1 MKDGRNSMHKFEH
14 WVIACLVLAALAAF
28 FKFCFRG
35 YTYISAT
42 LLFIAALIV
51 VFHLGSEPVRRIV
64 AVLTCIGLIYF
75 CAVEYLIVSNA
86 RTDQDPERSYLIVL
100 GAAVH
105 GDRPSLSLYH
115 RLTSALEYLEQYPN
129 SKAVLSGG
137 QGNGENI
144 SEALCMHDW
153 LVSSGIEEER
163 LIMED
168 RSTSTMENLMFSME
182 KLKENG
188 GTPDDVAILSSN
200 YHLYRAKE
208 MARSLGMEPA
218 GVCCVPGY
226 PIYTLGMFIREA
238 FGLTHLWVFG
248 N

>member
-1 MKDGRNSMHKFEH
+1 MPLLWAG
-14 WVIACLVLAALAAF
+14 LVLLGLFGLA
-28 FKFCFRG
+28 
-35 YTYISAT
+35 ID
-42 LLFIAALIV
+42 
-51 VFHLGSEPVRRIV
+51 
-64 AVLTCIGLIYF
+64 IGLIYF
-75 CAVEYLIVSNA
+75 CSVEYLIVSNA

-153 LVSSGIEEER
+153 LVSSGIAEER

-168 RSTSTMENLMFSME
+168 RSTSTMENLMFSLE
-182 KLKENG
+182 KLKEDG

>member
-1 MKDGRNSMHKFEH
+1 MHKFEH

-35 YTYISAT
+35 YT
-42 LLFIAALIV
+42 
-51 VFHLGSEPVRRIV
+51 P
-64 AVLTCIGLIYF
+64 VLTCIGLIYF

>member
-51 VFHLGSEPVRRIV
+51 VFHLGSEPVKRIV
-64 AVLTCIGLIYF
+64 AILTCIGLIYF

-137 QGNGENI
+137 QGNGGRPLHFHHGKPDVFHGK
-144 SEALCMHDW
+144 A
-153 LVSSGIEEER
+153 ER
-163 LIMED
+163 EWWYTGRCCYSFQQL
-168 RSTSTMENLMFSME
+168 S
-182 KLKENG
+182 
-188 GTPDDVAILSSN
+188 PLSSQRN
-200 YHLYRAKE
+200 GSFSRNGAGRRLLCPGLSDLY
-208 MARSLGMEPA
+208 SWY
-218 GVCCVPGY
+218 VY
-226 PIYTLGMFIREA
+226 P
-238 FGLTHLWVFG
+238 
-248 N
+248 

>member
-1 MKDGRNSMHKFEH
+1 M
-14 WVIACLVLAALAAF
+14 
-28 FKFCFRG
+28 
-35 YTYISAT
+35 
-42 LLFIAALIV
+42 
-51 VFHLGSEPVRRIV
+51 
-64 AVLTCIGLIYF
+64 
-75 CAVEYLIVSNA
+75 
-86 RTDQDPERSYLIVL
+86 
-100 GAAVH
+100 
-105 GDRPSLSLYH
+105 
-115 RLTSALEYLEQYPN
+115 
-129 SKAVLSGG
+129 
-137 QGNGENI
+137 NGENI

-208 MARSLGMEPA
+208 MARSLGMDPA

>member
-51 VFHLGSEPVRRIV
+51 VFHLGSEPVKRIV
-64 AVLTCIGLIYF
+64 AILTCIGLIYF
-75 CAVEYLIVSNA
+75 CSVEYLIVSNA
-86 RTDQDPERSYLIVL
+86 QTDRDPERSYLIVL

-153 LVSSGIEEER
+153 LVSSGIEEREWWYTGR
-163 LIMED
+163 CCYSFQQL
-168 RSTSTMENLMFSME
+168 S
-182 KLKENG
+182 
-188 GTPDDVAILSSN
+188 PLSSQRN
-200 YHLYRAKE
+200 GSFSRNGAGRRLLCPGLSDLY
-208 MARSLGMEPA
+208 SWY
-218 GVCCVPGY
+218 VY
-226 PIYTLGMFIREA
+226 P
-238 FGLTHLWVFG
+238 
-248 N
+248 